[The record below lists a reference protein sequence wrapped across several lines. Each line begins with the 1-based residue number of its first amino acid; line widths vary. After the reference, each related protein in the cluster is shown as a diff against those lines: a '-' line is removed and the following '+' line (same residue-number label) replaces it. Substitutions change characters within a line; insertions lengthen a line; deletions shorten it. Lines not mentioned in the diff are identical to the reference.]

1 MTLSACAL
9 KSWAWQEKPSRDYSH
24 LMYHNAFSKGRV
36 IDLYDVFL
44 NETLDVVNAS
54 EMKNFSEWGYRMDC
68 KTLILK
74 VFPSGVE
81 WAYPETRLWDYRPRG
96 PLEALRLLM
105 FCECN
110 FSSANFIQVYS
121 AVQRQWGWSIL
132 PAYFYCFIL
141 IESRVLAVSPWLLT
155 TRTHASVC
163 CKNFLWINLSITC
176 NVHITEQSIMQS

>member
-36 IDLYDVFL
+36 MDLHDVFL

-54 EMKNFSEWGYRMDC
+54 EMKNSSGWGYRMDC
-68 KTLILK
+68 KALILK

-81 WAYPETRLWDYRPRG
+81 WAYPETRLWDCRPRG
-96 PLEALRLLM
+96 PLGTLRLLM

-110 FSSANFIQVYS
+110 FSSANKLYPS
-121 AVQRQWGWSIL
+121 LLSSTKAVGLEEGIL
-132 PAYFYCFIL
+132 LAYFYCFIL

-155 TRTHASVC
+155 IRTHASVC
-163 CKNFLWINLSITC
+163 C
-176 NVHITEQSIMQS
+176 